1 MSELAHHGILGQRWG
16 RRRFQNDD
24 GTYTEEG
31 KKRYFGTGKRYRKR
45 IDDIKNDKVGPIE
58 ESKRTYKLKK
68 DLHKSSM
75 ELEELRQKAAALK
88 EKMNDT
94 QVKLVE
100 SMYRDEYVSGRNFAA
115 KALIKLTGDDIGY
128 AEYTN
133 KLLNQYRANP
143 TPPNTYN

>member
-31 KKRYFGTGKRYRKR
+31 KKRYFGTGKRYQKR
-45 IDDIKNDKVGPIE
+45 IDDIKNDRVGPIE
-58 ESKRTYKLKK
+58 ESKRTYKIKK
-68 DLHKSSM
+68 DLYKSSK
-75 ELEELRQKAAALK
+75 ELEELCKKADALK
-88 EKMNDT
+88 EKMNNT

-100 SMYRDEYVSGRNFAA
+100 SMYRDEYTSGRNFAA

-133 KLLNQYRANP
+133 RLLNQHRANP